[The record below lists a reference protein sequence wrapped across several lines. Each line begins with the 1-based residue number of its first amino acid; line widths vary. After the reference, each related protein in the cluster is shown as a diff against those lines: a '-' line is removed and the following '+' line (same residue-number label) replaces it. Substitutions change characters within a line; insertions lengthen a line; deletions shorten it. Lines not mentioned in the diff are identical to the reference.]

1 MKGVCIGGRLHGQIQ
16 ETIGTVLEVSVLLEE
31 NGNPV
36 SVDHPVIMEQYD
48 GHEIRIDEGHVLRM
62 FILRGL
68 EMHEREIIQEAW
80 LFAKFDR
87 VQSCVHPF

>member
-1 MKGVCIGGRLHGQIQ
+1 
-16 ETIGTVLEVSVLLEE
+16 
-31 NGNPV
+31 
-36 SVDHPVIMEQYD
+36 
-48 GHEIRIDEGHVLRM
+48 M

-68 EMHEREIIQEAW
+68 EMHELEIIQEAW